1 MKVKTKLHFEKYEN
15 EIFKLKT
22 LNMQLQTKNERIE
35 KNIVSKDIFI
45 NKLTIELD
53 DIKNLYAISISM
65 LNK

>member
-1 MKVKTKLHFEKYEN
+1 MKEKYEN

-22 LNMQLQTKNERIE
+22 LNMQLQTKNERI
-35 KNIVSKDIFI
+35 KNNIVSKDIFI

>member
-1 MKVKTKLHFEKYEN
+1 MK
-15 EIFKLKT
+15 
-22 LNMQLQTKNERIE
+22 LQTKNERI
-35 KNIVSKDIFI
+35 KNNIVSKDIFI